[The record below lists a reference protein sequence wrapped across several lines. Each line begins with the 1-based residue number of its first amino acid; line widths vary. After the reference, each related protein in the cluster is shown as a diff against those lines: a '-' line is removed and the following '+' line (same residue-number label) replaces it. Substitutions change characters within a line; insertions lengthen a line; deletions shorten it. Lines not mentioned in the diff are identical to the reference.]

1 MTFKAILFDFI
12 GTTVL
17 EKNSSVISICFA
29 NAFNENGIPANLD
42 MVKANRGLDKR
53 EIVCNIL
60 NHLNYPLELKDTILN
75 SYKIQIENNV
85 NDFSEYP
92 GFSEIKEYTKQ
103 NSIKIGVGTG
113 LSRDLYDIISGHLN
127 WDNTQFD
134 YIGIAEEVGK
144 GRPHPDMIY
153 DMMKKCGVEN
163 TEMLKVGDT
172 ISDIMEGK
180 NANVKTAVI
189 LSGTQDENEL
199 LRCDPDYVLH
209 SLMDLKEIVY

>member
-1 MTFKAILFDFI
+1 
-12 GTTVL
+12 
-17 EKNSSVISICFA
+17 
-29 NAFNENGIPANLD
+29 
-42 MVKANRGLDKR
+42 
-53 EIVCNIL
+53 
-60 NHLNYPLELKDTILN
+60 
-75 SYKIQIENNV
+75 
-85 NDFSEYP
+85 
-92 GFSEIKEYTKQ
+92 
-103 NSIKIGVGTG
+103 
-113 LSRDLYDIISGHLN
+113 
-127 WDNTQFD
+127 
-134 YIGIAEEVGK
+134 
-144 GRPHPDMIY
+144 MIY